1 MEKKTM
7 ELLKPKA
14 FNGIP
19 NKAREIPLA
28 MSAKDIQALGF
39 SRPLAYRFL
48 NMADLPVIEIGGR
61 KFMHRDL
68 FFDWLAEQATGKKA
82 EGEA

>member
-1 MEKKTM
+1 MEKNTIA
-7 ELLKPKA
+7 LLTPNA
-14 FNGIP
+14 INGIP
-19 NKAREIPLA
+19 NKVREIPLA

-82 EGEA
+82 DDEV